1 MDYCHECR
9 RHLNGALA
17 CAGCGRPAEELR
29 HGDPE
34 ASAADRVFELTRDE
48 GAPPTAPRRAQ
59 APARPG
65 ARRAARAARAVSGRR
80 SRRRRGRAAL
90 LAATGLVL
98 AAGALSLAELVVE
111 NGGGEP
117 ATSVRQEDVAL
128 PAPLPDP
135 SHSGGGAAD
144 PGTVEAA
151 PSASTPP
158 GGPSAPAGDGP
169 GDGPGDASGVPGSA
183 APASG
188 GDGPGPGTGS
198 GDSGSGGGGKGYK
211 GEPEDPAEREAPPS
225 APASSTAAPPTGG
238 DPDRRPTATGG
249 APGPEPTPTPTPTPD
264 PEPSEECTRWLWWCV

>member
-48 GAPPTAPRRAQ
+48 GAPHAAPRRAQ

-98 AAGALSLAELVVE
+98 AAGALSLAELAVE

-151 PSASTPP
+151 PSASNPP
-158 GGPSAPAGDGP
+158 GGPSTPA
-169 GDGPGDASGVPGSA
+169 GDGPGDASGAPGAA
-183 APASG
+183 APASGG

-238 DPDRRPTATGG
+238 DPDRRPTTTGG
-249 APGPEPTPTPTPTPD
+249 APHPEPTPTPTPTPD